1 MATSS
6 YYNSW
11 RRFKKNR
18 CSGGEA
24 QDPLRG
30 EREERA
36 KDVALSLRLRA
47 PPPLKELH
55 GLQVSAR
62 SSRERWARSGF
73 PGQLRLRFFAK
84 DPLFLTKRKGPQVM
98 QIREHKSCNGKQKL
112 YSVLV
117 AHPFHCDLCR
127 PFVQESL

>member
-6 YYNSW
+6 YYNSSS
-11 RRFKKNR
+11 RHLELSK
-18 CSGGEA
+18 SA
-24 QDPLRG
+24 VQQTDPSSLPNLLVARG
-30 EREERA
+30 
-36 KDVALSLRLRA
+36 K
-47 PPPLKELH
+47 